1 MKVMTKLLPFNFLAS
16 QRRQLICLSLLGFM
30 MVIIIGACQQIPTC
44 LSPTTSGLAQQQT
57 PSTNPSPIPTDN
69 GIRYGYIDKTGKFVI
84 QLKYL
89 GADSFSNGYASV
101 TTKEGETYIDKAGK
115 MLIPPGLYK
124 TGGCS
129 KDGLCIVEK
138 YEVEPK
144 GDAFFIKTGTYQAG
158 YVDTTGKLVVPLKQ
172 YEPSVGVFHNGLAL
186 VSQKVKSSEH
196 QEESTPKYGYINP
209 KGEYAIPLQFDAA
222 TDFKDGIARVGIKK
236 VEPDRLSWIY
246 GVECITKH
254 RARQISNG
262 FRIR

>member
-1 MKVMTKLLPFNFLAS
+1 
-16 QRRQLICLSLLGFM
+16 
-30 MVIIIGACQQIPTC
+30 
-44 LSPTTSGLAQQQT
+44 
-57 PSTNPSPIPTDN
+57 
-69 GIRYGYIDKTGKFVI
+69 
-84 QLKYL
+84 
-89 GADSFSNGYASV
+89 V

-138 YEVEPK
+138 YEVEPR

-158 YVDTTGKLVVPLKQ
+158 YVDTTGRLVIPLKQ

-236 VEPDRLSWIY
+236 VEPDPKQPGKMKEVTYYGFIDKMGRYIVHPILQDVYQEKYEIAKQFHEGLAWINNAEGKRTY
-246 GVECITKH
+246 INATGKVV
-254 RARQISNG
+254 ISGLDNNG
-262 FRIR
+262 GLDSGSDTEK